1 MRLLIITQKVDEQD
15 DNLGFFVRWIE
26 EFAKHTEKVTVICL
40 QKGKYRLPQNVS
52 VLSLGK
58 EEPASV
64 WIIKTFRYIERFYV
78 YVWKERDNYD
88 AVFVHMNPIYILLG
102 GVFWKLLSKKIAL
115 WYTHKQVDIK
125 LRVAEKLA
133 DIVFTASKESFRW
146 KSDKV
151 HVVGHGIDTEKFKSQ
166 ISNLKSDGVLKILSV
181 SRITPA
187 KNIHLMLEAA
197 ELLKKEGISFEMKIV
212 GAPIREVD
220 KAYFTRLKK
229 EVQEKNLNDS
239 VFFVGAVPYSDIPA
253 FYQKSDLFINLSET
267 GSLDKAVLEAMASG
281 VSVLTSN
288 EAFFAILPE
297 KHLLRNTNTN
307 YIVQKILE
315 IKAAS
320 KDELRELQSLV
331 IQNHS
336 GVSVIKKM
344 ADLLKREK

>member
-26 EFAKHTEKVTVICL
+26 EFAKHAEKVTVICL
-40 QKGKYRLPQNVS
+40 QKGKYHLPQNVS

-58 EEPASV
+58 EEFAGATV
-64 WIIKTFRYIERFYV
+64 IKTFRYIARFYR
-78 YVWKERDNYD
+78 YIWNEKKNYD
-88 AVFVHMNPIYILLG
+88 TVFVHMNPIYILLG

-115 WYTHKQVDIK
+115 WYTHKQVDMK
-125 LRVAEKLA
+125 LRVAEKLS
-133 DIVFTASKESFRW
+133 DIIFTASKESFRL

-151 HVVGHGIDTEKFKSQ
+151 HVVGHGIDTERFHPVDKWPHEKL
-166 ISNLKSDGVLKILSV
+166 NILSV

-187 KNIHLMLEAA
+187 KNIHMMLEAA
-197 ELLKKEGISFEMKIV
+197 ELLKKEGVSFEMKIV
-212 GAPIREVD
+212 GAPITNAD
-220 KAYFTRLKK
+220 YDYFIRLKK
-229 EVQEKNLNDS
+229 EIQAKGIDDS
-239 VFFVGAVPYSDIPA
+239 VFFVGAVSYSDIHS

-281 VSVLTSN
+281 VNVLTSN
-288 EAFFAILPE
+288 EAFFAMLPE
-297 KHLLRNTNTN
+297 KHLLRNTNAD

-315 IKAAS
+315 IKTAS
-320 KDELRELQSLV
+320 KYELRELQSLV

-344 ADLLKREK
+344 TDLLNREK